1 MSKRMQHT
9 KIKSASQ
16 LVEENRGISMAPT
29 PQSQLEAFV
38 MTEKTTG
45 QYQLPSLHQM
55 LKELVAAR
63 SVSSYNPSKDEP
75 NEAVIELLS
84 EWCEQLGMHTQR
96 QSIAPGKVNLV
107 AQLLP
112 PEHQLDPHL
121 KGIMFAGHT
130 DTVGF
135 LADDWHSDPF
145 ELKIEQDEWFG
156 LGVCDMKGFFP
167 VALQAIAE
175 TLYENGLPSLK
186 APITLIAT
194 CDEETTMNGARA
206 LAKLLLPS
214 HQVIIGEP
222 SNGQA
227 IYAHKGVLTTKLLIK
242 GVRGHASNP
251 ALGANAIEAAHWV
264 IGKIMDWK
272 KEWQTTHVNPTFKI
286 PHPTF
291 NFGCIHGGDNSNV
304 ICDKCELMLDM
315 RLLPNMPQAM
325 IEQAFKERLQGMEEA
340 VPGTSLEII
349 PQEYCAP
356 YQENKTSEFA
366 QRLTELTQLPLVST
380 NFVTEAPILQAQ
392 GHHPFILGPGSIDWA
407 HKPNER
413 LALSKIQPLIN
424 QLKACLKS
432 IF

>member
-1 MSKRMQHT
+1 ML
-9 KIKSASQ
+9 ASQ
-16 LVEENRGISMAPT
+16 SIAKHRGIPMSST
-29 PQSQLEAFV
+29 PQTQLEAFV
-38 MTEKTTG
+38 MNEHQS
-45 QYQLPSLHQM
+45 QYKLPSLHQM
-55 LKELVAAR
+55 LQELVAAR
-63 SVSSYNPSKDEP
+63 SVSSYTPSKDES
-75 NEAVIELLS
+75 NKAVIDLLC
-84 EWCEQLGMHTQR
+84 EWCENIGMTTHVQKVAEGKYNL
-96 QSIAPGKVNLV
+96 IAQIVPNEN
-107 AQLLP
+107 QF
-112 PEHQLDPHL
+112 DPNL

-130 DTVGF
+130 DTVGYME
-135 LADDWHSDPF
+135 DDWNTDPF
-145 ELKIEQDEWFG
+145 DLKIINDEWFG

-167 VALQAIAE
+167 IALQAIAE
-175 TLYENGLPSLK
+175 TLNEQGKDTLK

-194 CDEETTMNGARA
+194 SDEETTMDGARA
-206 LAKLLLPS
+206 LSKLNIKS

-222 SNGQA
+222 SDGQA
-227 IYAHKGVLTTKLLIK
+227 IYAHKGVLTTKLIIK

-251 ALGANAIEAAHWV
+251 SLGANAIEAAHWV
-264 IGKIMDWK
+264 IGKVMDWK

-325 IEQAFKERLQGMEEA
+325 LDQEFKQRLQGMEEA

-349 PQEYCAP
+349 TQEFCPP
-356 YQENKTSEFA
+356 YEETQVPAFSKL
-366 QRLTELTQLPLVST
+366 LTDLTQQPLVST
-380 NFVTEAPILQAQ
+380 NFVTEAPFLQEQ

-432 IF
+432 IS